1 MGLKKGQCNNLNGRP
16 VGAKNKSGQE
26 VKELINDLFNENT
39 QQIRNDLAELH
50 PIERLKFF
58 VALLP
63 YVLQKQTPEDEKQ
76 RENTPPEIPSWMREP
91 IEITR
96 TIIN

>member
-26 VKELINDLFNENT
+26 VKELINDLFNENA
-39 QQIRNDLAELH
+39 QQIKNDLAELH

-63 YVLQKQTPEDEKQ
+63 YFLPKPTTEAEKQ
-76 RENTPPEIPSWMREP
+76 RENTTPEIPSWMREP